1 MLVVVFSLTVSLSYC
16 TVLFWQNK
24 PFLNYFLTV
33 NMRSLDMVM
42 LTLLF
47 GMRVNI
53 YDAFSFSKDL
63 SFLIILSVS
72 KTLTLQRAYAEYIL
86 ALKSRTIK
94 KPSQNEIYGFLG
106 SAIAG
111 FLDKSLRESKENYE
125 AMKSRGFSV

>member
-1 MLVVVFSLTVSLSYC
+1 
-16 TVLFWQNK
+16 
-24 PFLNYFLTV
+24 
-33 NMRSLDMVM
+33 MVM